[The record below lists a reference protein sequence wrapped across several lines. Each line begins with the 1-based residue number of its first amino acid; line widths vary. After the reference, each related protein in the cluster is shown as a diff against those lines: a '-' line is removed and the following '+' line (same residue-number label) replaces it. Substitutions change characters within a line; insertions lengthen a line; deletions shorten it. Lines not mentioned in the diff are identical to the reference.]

1 MRAYNSRKT
10 PREIYL
16 FRKRGKKIVLTKRKF
31 NLTFDDGYV
40 IKRNIHSTFKLTRKD
55 KIELLKCRF
64 SEKFAFEKQLW
75 KILYNKPKLMS
86 ISSMIACFKGIN
98 DSGRCT
104 IDFSK
109 VQRKY
114 FVSRNLFEIAELLKE
129 KGILKEKGVEN

>member
-16 FRKRGKKIVLTKRKF
+16 FRKKGQKIALTKRKF
-31 NLTFDDGYV
+31 NLTFDDGV

-86 ISSMIACFKGIN
+86 ISSMIVCFKGIN

>member
-16 FRKRGKKIVLTKRKF
+16 FRKRGQKITLTEIETFFHFLDSTVERKNVHITLKVIRENKVELIKARF
-31 NLTFDDGYV
+31 YERFTFG
-40 IKRNIHSTFKLTRKD
+40 KQ
-55 KIELLKCRF
+55 LLK
-64 SEKFAFEKQLW
+64 
-75 KILYNKPKLMS
+75 ILHSKPKEVS

-98 DSGRCT
+98 DRGKCI

-109 VQRKY
+109 VQRKD
-114 FVSRNLFEIAELLKE
+114 FVSRDMIEIINLLKE